1 MAEQYSI
8 QAENLMKT
16 AVEEY
21 IEIIKEVKATDANLT
36 IIRNLRISI
45 R

>member
-21 IEIIKEVKATDANLT
+21 VEIIKEVK
-36 IIRNLRISI
+36 I
-45 R
+45 